1 MVCDLKKDENIEIL
15 DKTDD
20 KMKIDNME
28 NYWIKVKTGDG
39 KYGWAYGEWI
49 REEK

>member
-1 MVCDLKKDENIEIL
+1 MKKIEIL

-20 KMKIDNME
+20 KIKIDNME
-28 NYWIKVKTGDG
+28 NYWIKIKTGDG

-49 REEK
+49 KEEKK